1 MNADPKD
8 YTEEISEVKFNTF
21 KNKLKSS
28 DYTVNSIQA
37 KSIKK
42 IRFYAIIEDE
52 FRDIGITIS

>member
-21 KNKLKSS
+21 KNQLKSS

-37 KSIKK
+37 K
-42 IRFYAIIEDE
+42 RFYAIIEDE